1 MSAFAEKWAFRRSM
15 TARISVSFALVA
27 LLLVAACGVLL
38 DRLVASELRD
48 QSELELLSRL
58 VFLSEDLAT
67 LPGLRATQDLLDRWE
82 RRERLHVR
90 LTDGQGRTLV
100 QSRDFVGPD
109 VPADSD
115 VFDADILPTHA
126 DLAALRNV
134 RAAARATSAEWQAP
148 DGRRF
153 RVLRGAIHGTGFDAG
168 LPATVGAVLT
178 IEAAK
183 AREVR
188 RGELLRLL
196 AALGASLVVAGGLGV
211 VIARAVL
218 ADARRLGTAAGRIG
232 AHALHERL
240 ALDDVP
246 LELEESARAFNHMLD
261 RLQVS
266 FERLSRF
273 SAEVAHDLR
282 TPISNLLG
290 EAQVALSRERGAQE
304 YRGVLESA
312 VEEYERMSRMIG
324 NMLFLARSDNDQ
336 TAIERE
342 PIALDMLVSR
352 VAAYFE
358 GVAEERQVV
367 LRAAVQGPQ
376 GGSAMLVADDSL
388 VTRALG
394 NLLSN
399 ALRHAPSGSEVLL
412 HATADDQ
419 GICTIAVVNRGPRIP
434 AEFVE
439 RVFERFFRVAPARQD
454 SAAGSG
460 LGLAIVRSIME
471 LHQGSV
477 DVLSDDER
485 TVFTLRFPAREQFR
499 ERPTDSQQQP

>member
-1 MSAFAEKWAFRRSM
+1 MSLFARKWAFRRSM

-58 VFLSEDLAT
+58 VFLREDLAT
-67 LPGLRATQDLLDRWE
+67 LPGLRATQELLDRWE
-82 RRERLHVR
+82 RRERVHVR

-100 QSRDFVGPD
+100 QSRGFVGPA

-115 VFDADILPTHA
+115 IFDAGRLPAHA
-126 DLAALRNV
+126 DLGALREV

-153 RVLRGAIHGTGFDAG
+153 RVLRGTIHGYGSDAG
-168 LPATVGAVLT
+168 LPAAVGAVLT

-196 AALGASLVVAGGLGV
+196 AALCAAVVVAGGLGV
-211 VIARAVL
+211 IIARAVL
-218 ADARRLGTAAGRIG
+218 ADARRLGSTAGRIG

-261 RLQVS
+261 RLQAS

-290 EAQVALSRERGAQE
+290 EAQVALSREREAQE

-336 TAIERE
+336 TVIERE
-342 PIALDMLVSR
+342 PIGLDMLVSR

-358 GVAEERQVV
+358 GVAEERQIV
-367 LRAAVQGPQ
+367 LRAAVQAPQ
-376 GGSAMLVADDSL
+376 SGSAVLVADDSL

-399 ALRHAPSGSEVLL
+399 ALRHAIAGSEVLL
-412 HATADDQ
+412 NATLDAQ
-419 GICTIAVVNRGPRIP
+419 GGCTIAVVNRGPRIP
-434 AEFVE
+434 SESIE
-439 RVFERFFRVAPARQD
+439 RVFERFFRVAPARED

-477 DVLSDDER
+477 DVRSDDER
-485 TVFTLRFPAREQFR
+485 TVFTLRFPAQEPSRKWSSDFPP
-499 ERPTDSQQQP
+499 RP

>member
-1 MSAFAEKWAFRRSM
+1 MSSPAGKWAFHRSM

-38 DRLVASELRD
+38 DRLVSSELRD

-58 VFLSEDLAT
+58 VFLREDLAT
-67 LPGLRATQDLLDRWE
+67 LPGLGATQDLLDRWE

-90 LTDGQGRTLV
+90 LTDDQGHTLA
-100 QSRDFVGPD
+100 QSQGFVGPV

-115 VFDADILPTHA
+115 IFDAGKLPAHA
-126 DLAALRNV
+126 DLAALREV
-134 RAAARATSAEWQAP
+134 RAAARATSTEWLAP
-148 DGRRF
+148 DGRYF
-153 RVLRGAIHGTGFDAG
+153 RVLRGTIHGNGFNAG
-168 LPATVGAVLT
+168 FPPTIGAVLT

-196 AALGASLVVAGGLGV
+196 AALGAALVVAGGLGV

-218 ADARRLGTAAGRIG
+218 ADARRLGTTAGRIG

-261 RLQVS
+261 RLQAS
-266 FERLSRF
+266 FERLARF

-290 EAQVALSRERGAQE
+290 EAQVALSRERDAQE

-312 VEEYERMSRMIG
+312 VEEYERMSRMIS

-336 TAIERE
+336 TVIELE

-358 GVAEERQVV
+358 GVAEERKVV
-367 LRAAVQGPQ
+367 LQTAVQALPR
-376 GGSAMLVADDSL
+376 GSATLVADDSL

-412 HATADDQ
+412 HARVDDQ
-419 GICTIAVVNRGPRIP
+419 GTCTIAVVNRGPRIP
-434 AEFVE
+434 AEFIE
-439 RVFERFFRVAPARQD
+439 RVFERFFRVAPARED

-471 LHQGSV
+471 LHQGTV
-477 DVLSDDER
+477 DVRSDDER
-485 TVFTLRFPAREQFR
+485 TAFTLRFPAREQSGKQSSDSR
-499 ERPTDSQQQP
+499 HRP